1 MKNKARGARPEGQLL
16 YEAFRASPIGV
27 ALEGLDGRLLFVNP
41 ALCSMLGF
49 TEEELL
55 SKHCVDFSPAEDA
68 EKDWALFRRLQA
80 GSINHYSLDKR
91 YFRRDGSLVW
101 GHLSIS
107 LLRGS
112 DSTSPM
118 VLAMVEDITE
128 KKTAEEGLLQA
139 QRDLELVTKEM
150 AAAVARCSHDLRY
163 LWANQGYAD
172 LLQRPLN
179 EIVGR
184 PILEVLGAETF
195 EAVRPYFERVL
206 AGETVNYEREVNY
219 KGAGREWIS
228 ATFTPTLAACGGVD
242 GWVAVIVDITD
253 RKRAEEAIHESE
265 KRYRR
270 IVETTNEG
278 VWLLDATLHNSYVNR
293 QMAEMLGYEPD
304 EMIGRSVFDFYFT
317 EDAEHKKQV
326 LEHRQQG
333 WRGQIEERL
342 RRKDGSEL
350 WVRVSGVPLFKE
362 NEQFDGALAMVEDIT
377 GRRLAERELSETN
390 ERLRLTMEAGGI
402 GGLEW
407 DIKSGRNLWFGQ
419 KRALGIRP
427 EVHSESI
434 REFWDRVHPE
444 DRGWLQDAVQKAM
457 ENHAKFD
464 VEFRVVW
471 PDGSVHWLGSRARF
485 FYDASGEAE
494 RMLGTALDIT
504 DRKLAEET
512 LSRHAA
518 IIESSQDAII
528 SKTLD
533 GIIQTWNPAAERIYG
548 YTEAE
553 AVGQHIS
560 ILAPPELRDE
570 QIRILEKLKAGERLD
585 HLETTRITNGGEK
598 IDISL
603 SLSPIK
609 DSSGRVVAAAGT
621 IRDITQ
627 RKQAEE
633 ALSKV
638 SQKLIQA
645 QEHER
650 SRLARE
656 LHDDINQRLSLL
668 AVTLDGLKKELP
680 ATADQFKQ
688 HVSAA
693 SAQVADLGKDI
704 QALSHRLHSPKLEL
718 LGLAAA
724 ASSLCKE
731 FSRRQNVEID
741 FQSENILRNLRD
753 DISLTLYRILQEAL
767 QNAVKHSGSRHFR
780 VSLVGGTNEIELTV
794 QDSGVGFEPDEAVK
808 GSGLGLASMKE
819 RMKLVG
825 GELSID
831 SQLQHGTTI
840 RARVPF
846 HPKRKAAGAS
856 GAV

>member
-1 MKNKARGARPEGQLL
+1 MPPHMKNQEQGVRLDGQLF
-16 YEAFRASPIGV
+16 YDAFRASPIGV
-27 ALEGLDGRLLFVNP
+27 ALEGLDGRPLFVNP

-49 TEEELL
+49 SEEELL

-68 EKDWALFRRLQA
+68 EKDWALFRQLQA

-101 GHLSIS
+101 GRLSIS
-107 LLRGS
+107 LLRDS
-112 DSTSPM
+112 NSTSPM

-128 KKTAEEGLLQA
+128 KKMAEEGLIQA
-139 QRDLELVTKEM
+139 QHDLEVVTKEM
-150 AAAVARCSHDLRY
+150 AAAVARCSSDLQY

-172 LLQRPLN
+172 LVQRPLH
-179 EIVGR
+179 EIVGH

-228 ATFTPTLAACGGVD
+228 ATFTPTLAASGGVD
-242 GWVAVIVDITD
+242 GWVAVIVDITG
-253 RKRAEEAIHESE
+253 RKLAEEAIRESE

-278 VWLLDATLHNSYVNR
+278 VWLLNASLYNSYVNR
-293 QMAEMLGYEPD
+293 QMAEMLGYEPN
-304 EMIGRSVFDFYFT
+304 EMIGRSVFDFYFS
-317 EDAEHKKQV
+317 EDVELKKQV
-326 LEHRQQG
+326 LERRQQG
-333 WRGQIEERL
+333 WREQIEERL

-350 WVRVSGVPLFKE
+350 WARISAVPLFKE
-362 NEQFDGALAMVEDIT
+362 NGEFDGSLAMVEDIT
-377 GRRLAERELSETN
+377 
-390 ERLRLTMEAGGI
+390 ERLR
-402 GGLEW
+402 
-407 DIKSGRNLWFGQ
+407 
-419 KRALGIRP
+419 
-427 EVHSESI
+427 
-434 REFWDRVHPE
+434 
-444 DRGWLQDAVQKAM
+444 
-457 ENHAKFD
+457 
-464 VEFRVVW
+464 
-471 PDGSVHWLGSRARF
+471 
-485 FYDASGEAE
+485 
-494 RMLGTALDIT
+494 
-504 DRKLAEET
+504 
-512 LSRHAA
+512 
-518 IIESSQDAII
+518 
-528 SKTLD
+528 
-533 GIIQTWNPAAERIYG
+533 
-548 YTEAE
+548 
-553 AVGQHIS
+553 
-560 ILAPPELRDE
+560 
-570 QIRILEKLKAGERLD
+570 GER
-585 HLETTRITNGGEK
+585 E
-598 IDISL
+598 
-603 SLSPIK
+603 
-609 DSSGRVVAAAGT
+609 
-621 IRDITQ
+621 

-645 QEHER
+645 QEDER

-680 ATADQFKQ
+680 AAADQLRQ
-688 HVSAA
+688 HLSAA
-693 SAQVADLGKDI
+693 SAQVADIGKDI

-724 ASSLCKE
+724 ASSFCKE

-741 FQSENILRNLRD
+741 FQSENVVRNLPD
-753 DISLTLYRILQEAL
+753 NISLTLYRILQEAL

-794 QDSGVGFEPDEAVK
+794 QDSGFGFEPDEAVK

-819 RMKLVG
+819 RMKLVD

-846 HPKRKAAGAS
+846 HPKRKAAGA
-856 GAV
+856 V